1 MKTVFVFLM
10 MVGRLFAQ
18 PFETL
23 PSGVTNFL
31 FDVHFV
37 NVSTGYVALN
47 NGSYLK
53 TTNSGVSWNE
63 FSSGSPKFITSF
75 FFINEDKGFA
85 VGESGRVFKTTNAGL
100 NWLISSPREQTLRN
114 VYFIDS
120 QNGYAVGDFSTVIK
134 TTNGGES
141 WFNQIISP
149 GDAFFRDVMFVNG
162 KGYISVGTS
171 LTNLFVST
179 NNGINWIDGKIRGGS
194 IHSTAIDFHAQS
206 GYLAGYEIVP
216 GTYHPLIFKT
226 SNNGETWN
234 EYTIESRGQLYDI
247 AVSPLDPN
255 KACAVGQ
262 YIDDPIYGDRA
273 LIMRTINGGE
283 TWTEEPWG
291 VNGDKLYGVDATS
304 RDFFIVGRNGVILRT
319 LHTVGISLINLEV
332 PSGYV
337 LSQNYPNP
345 FNPSTKINFSIPKS
359 GKVKL
364 SVCNIM
370 GKELYVL
377 LNQSMAAG
385 NYTADFDATN
395 MTSGVY
401 FYTLRSEN
409 FQKTKRMVLLK

>member
-1 MKTVFVFLM
+1 MKTIFVFLL

-18 PFETL
+18 PFEIL

-37 NVSTGYVALN
+37 NASTGYVALN

-53 TTNSGVSWNE
+53 TSNSGVSWNE

-85 VGESGRVFKTTNAGL
+85 VGESGRVFKTTNSGL
-100 NWLISSPREQTLRN
+100 NWQISSPAEQTLRN
-114 VYFIDS
+114 IYFLDFL
-120 QNGYAVGDFSTVIK
+120 NGYAVGDFSTVIK

-141 WFNQIISP
+141 WFNQIVSS
-149 GDAFFRDVMFVNG
+149 GDALFTDVMFVDG
-162 KGYISVGTS
+162 KGYITVATS

-179 NNGINWIDGKIRGGS
+179 NNGINWTDGKIRGGS
-194 IHSTAIDFHAQS
+194 IHSKAIDFHAQS
-206 GYLAGYEIVP
+206 GYFAGYEIVP

-234 EYTIESRGQLYDI
+234 EYIIESRGQLYDI
-247 AVSPLDPN
+247 AVSPIDPN

-262 YIDDPIYGDRA
+262 YVDDLMYGNKA

-291 VNGDKLYGVDATS
+291 VNGDEFKGVDATS
-304 RDFFIVGRNGVILRT
+304 NDFFIVGRNGVILKT
-319 LHTVGISLINLEV
+319 SHSVGIFPINNEIPL
-332 PSGYV
+332 GYF
-337 LSQNYPNP
+337 LSQNFPNP

-364 SVCNIM
+364 SVFNM
-370 GKELYVL
+370 VGKEVVVL
-377 LNQSMAAG
+377 LDQSLSAG
-385 NYTADFDATN
+385 NYTADFDASN
-395 MTSGVY
+395 LTSGVY
-401 FYTLRSEN
+401 FYTLQSEN
-409 FQKTKRMVLLK
+409 FTETKRMVLVK